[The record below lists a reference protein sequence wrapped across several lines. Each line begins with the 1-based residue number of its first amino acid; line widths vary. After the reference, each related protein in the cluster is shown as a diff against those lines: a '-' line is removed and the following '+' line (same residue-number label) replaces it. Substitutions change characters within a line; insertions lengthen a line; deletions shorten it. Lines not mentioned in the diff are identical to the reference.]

1 MKTLNRP
8 MFRMGGPIKEGIMD
22 GIEEP
27 RRAYQDGAF
36 GTSAYTEDDYKD
48 FINRIFVKPP
58 PSETTIPGMF
68 RPDVKNFFQDG
79 MVTDQ
84 YSYENLFKPTKTVIR
99 DGKEVQ
105 VPASIF
111 EASIFDY
118 AGAGIPGE
126 KSRRIL
132 TGGKT
137 GFATA
142 LKEDILSKLP
152 KMDTPKGG
160 GAAFSEEEITES
172 DIEDNPTYISKM
184 QEGVLKRGTPDEKK
198 QSETLKAKEED
209 FASGK
214 YKSTS
219 RDQPDSELL
228 QKLGYDRAVKRGNY
242 QLIEAIRRGLTEG
255 GVQGALDAAFA
266 AGAGDPYAEASK
278 IRQAAA
284 LKEYESE
291 LEDRKYKE
299 RRKDKLEDT
308 IEILKKKKELGV
320 DRPESK
326 SITEKTYEFL
336 VEDLKMDPDEAK
348 RVAIKE
354 HRTINEAVIDVQK
367 RSGLDAVTISVLDG
381 AGGVFYGNEYKGKVS
396 PDKEAV
402 DGWYLD
408 AEKDRFIEIKDGKI
422 IDSSRQF
429 EVAK

>member
-1 MKTLNRP
+1 MKPLNRP
-8 MFRMGGPIKEGIMD
+8 MFKMGGPIKEGIMD

-27 RRAYQDGAF
+27 RRSYQTGVF
-36 GTSAYTEDDYKD
+36 GTSAYTEEDYRD
-48 FINRIFVKPP
+48 FLERAFVKPP
-58 PSETTIPGMF
+58 PSETTIPGML
-68 RPDVKNFFQDG
+68 RPDVRNFFQDG

-84 YSYENLFKPTKTVIR
+84 YSYENLFKP
-99 DGKEVQ
+99 GK
-105 VPASIF
+105 SIF
-111 EASIFDY
+111 DASIFDY

-126 KSRRIL
+126 KSKRL
-132 TGGKT
+132 FTGGKT

-152 KMDTPKGG
+152 KMDAPKGG

-299 RRKDKLEDT
+299 RRKDKLEDQ
-308 IEILKKKKELGV
+308 IKLLEKKKELGV
-320 DRPESK
+320 DKPESK

-367 RSGLDAVTISVLDG
+367 NSGLAAVTISVLDG
-381 AGGVFYGNEYKGKVS
+381 AGGVFYGNEYRGKVS

-408 AEKDRFIEIKDGKI
+408 STNNRFIEIKDGKI
-422 IDSSRQF
+422 IDSSREF

>member
-1 MKTLNRP
+1 MKPLNRP

-27 RRAYQDGAF
+27 RRAYQAGAF

-48 FINRIFVKPP
+48 FINRMFVKPP

-84 YSYENLFKPTKTVIR
+84 YSYENLFKP
-99 DGKEVQ
+99 GK
-105 VPASIF
+105 SIF
-111 EASIFDY
+111 DASIFDY

-266 AGAGDPYAEASK
+266 AGAQDPYGEAGK
-278 IRQAAA
+278 IKQAAA

-367 RSGLDAVTISVLDG
+367 KSGLAAVTISVLDG

>member
-1 MKTLNRP
+1 MKPLNRP

-36 GTSAYTEDDYKD
+36 GTSAYTEDDYRD
-48 FINRIFVKPP
+48 FINRMFVKPP
-58 PSETTIPGMF
+58 PSETTIPGML

-84 YSYENLFKPTKTVIR
+84 YSYENLFKP
-99 DGKEVQ
+99 GK
-105 VPASIF
+105 SIF
-111 EASIFDY
+111 DASIFDY

-126 KSRRIL
+126 KSKRL
-132 TGGKT
+132 FTGGKT

-152 KMDTPKGG
+152 KMDAPKGG

-299 RRKDKLEDT
+299 RRKDKLEDQ
-308 IEILKKKKELGV
+308 IKLLEKKKELGV
-320 DRPESK
+320 DKPESK

-367 RSGLDAVTISVLDG
+367 NSGLAAVTISVLDG
-381 AGGVFYGNEYKGKVS
+381 AGGVFYGNEYRGKVS

-408 AEKDRFIEIKDGKI
+408 STNNRFIEIKDGKI
-422 IDSSRQF
+422 IDSSREF

>member
-1 MKTLNRP
+1 MKPLNRP

-36 GTSAYTEDDYKD
+36 GTSVYTEDDYKD
-48 FINRIFVKPP
+48 FINRMFVKPP
-58 PSETTIPGMF
+58 PSETTIPGIF

-84 YSYENLFKPTKTVIR
+84 YSYENLFKP
-99 DGKEVQ
+99 GK
-105 VPASIF
+105 SIF
-111 EASIFDY
+111 DASIFDY
-118 AGAGIPGE
+118 AGASIPGE
-126 KSRRIL
+126 KSKRL
-132 TGGKT
+132 FTSGKT

-152 KMDTPKGG
+152 KMDTAKGG

-214 YKSTS
+214 YKNKE
-219 RDQPDSELL
+219 RPEADSELL

-284 LKEYESE
+284 LKEYESD
-291 LEDRKYKE
+291 LEDKKYKE
-299 RRKDKLEDT
+299 RRKDKLEDQ
-308 IEILKKKKELGV
+308 IKLLEKKKELGV
-320 DRPESK
+320 DKPESK

-367 RSGLDAVTISVLDG
+367 QSGLAAVTISVLDG
-381 AGGVFYGNEYKGKVS
+381 AGGVFYGNEYKGRIA
-396 PDKEAV
+396 PNKEAV

-408 AEKDRFIEIKDGKI
+408 TDEDRFVEIKDGKI
-422 IDSSRQF
+422 VDSSRQF